1 MPQKAYLVLADGT
14 VFEGFGFG
22 AEGEATGEVVF
33 TTGMVGYLETLT
45 DRSYYGQI
53 VTQTFPLIGNYG
65 VIPEDFESEVPAL
78 KGYIVKQWCQDPSN
92 FRSEGE
98 LDAFLKRTGVIGLY
112 GIDTRK
118 LTKHLRIHGVMNGR
132 ITTQRPDSV
141 PADIAGYVI
150 TNAVQNNSTMKKYTQ
165 GSGKLRVAVIDYGLK
180 RSIVNALTRRG
191 LEVTVYPHD
200 IPAAAIL
207 ADKPDG
213 IVLTNGPGDP
223 RAAENAPVIAEL
235 KSLCASG
242 VPIFGICLGNQL
254 LALAH
259 GFEVE
264 KLKFG
269 HRGGNQ
275 PARDV
280 TDDRV
285 FITSQNHGYAVK
297 SSGIDPKVAGE
308 WFVNVNDKTNE
319 GIMYKNAPVFSVQ
332 FHPEPT
338 AENGGTSWIVDKFVD
353 MMVEAREVK

>member
-14 VFEGFGFG
+14 VFEGLGFG
-22 AEGEATGEVVF
+22 AEGDVTGEVVF

-53 VTQTFPLIGNYG
+53 ITHTFPLIGNYG
-65 VIPEDFESEVPAL
+65 VIPEDFESETPAV

-92 FRSEGE
+92 FRNEGD
-98 LDAFLKRTGVIGLY
+98 LDAFLKRAGVIGLY

-118 LTKHLRIHGVMNGR
+118 LTKHIRINGVMNGR
-132 ITTQRPDSV
+132 ITTQRPDGV
-141 PADIAGYVI
+141 PAGVTGYII
-150 TNAVQNNSTMKKYTQ
+150 TDAIKSCSTKEVYKLGEGKY
-165 GSGKLRVAVIDYGLK
+165 RVAVIDYGLK
-180 RSIVNALTRRG
+180 KSIVNALLRRG
-191 LEVTVYPHD
+191 VEVTVYPHD
-200 IPAAAIL
+200 TTAETIL
-207 ADKPDG
+207 ADKPHG

-223 RAAENAPVIAEL
+223 RAVENAPLIAEL
-235 KSLCASG
+235 KKLCASG

-259 GFEVE
+259 GFAVE

-280 TDDRV
+280 TGNRV
-285 FITSQNHGYAVK
+285 YITSQNHGYAVV
-297 SSGIDPKVAGE
+297 SSSIDPKVAEE

-319 GIMYKNAPVFSVQ
+319 GIMYKNAPIFSVQ
-332 FHPEPT
+332 FHPEP
-338 AENGGTSWIVDKFVD
+338 AAGEGATSWIVDKFV
-353 MMVEAREVK
+353 EAMEVK